1 MNDVKYTNAN
11 EKRLICAIQH
21 EVDALEN
28 GWIGNQ
34 TLVDLAV
41 KLGLDCWPLTLKI
54 YGCPVIVAKDFIPF
68 NPGCKPLTGYANS
81 MLGSFTYPRAV
92 TPCSILVNN
101 GEVIHGSSCHSFLG
115 KPETVLYVLKDGTV
129 GVKRAMYSTELPK
142 NVEKAVGGLGLLH
155 GYSPISEGFTGKYA
169 DVLRCTDHTVL
180 AYKNKMWY
188 GVFFNNMTGQAVNTL
203 CDQKFKFDLAIMLD
217 GGGLAA
223 INGDES
229 FAKIN
234 TKTKQGYAIQ
244 FV

>member
-1 MNDVKYTNAN
+1 MNDIKYSTEN
-11 EKRLICAIQH
+11 EKQLICALQR

-41 KLGLDCWPLTLKI
+41 KLGVDCWPLTLKI
-54 YGCPVIVAKDFIPF
+54 YGYPVIVAKDFIPF

-101 GEVIHGSSCHSFLG
+101 GEVIHGSSCHAFNN
-115 KPETVLYVLKDGTV
+115 KPESVIYKLKDGTV
-129 GVKRAMYSTELPK
+129 GVKRVTYSSELPK
-142 NVEKAVGGLGLLH
+142 NADKAVGGFGLL
-155 GYSPISEGFTGKYA
+155 GNYSPIAEGFTGAYS
-169 DVLRCTDHTVL
+169 DVTRNTAHNAI
-180 AYKNKMWY
+180 AYKNGMWY
-188 GVFFNNMTGQAVNTL
+188 GIYFGGMTAQAVNTL
-203 CDQKFKFDLAIMLD
+203 CANKFKFEYAIMLD

-223 INGDES
+223 MNGGEN
-229 FAKIN
+229 FARIN

-244 FV
+244 FI